1 MPRQARESSG
11 TGIYH
16 VMVRGKV
23 KVNTYDDS
31 GNVIESCVLCPEYC
45 LYGVDIP
52 KNIWHAI
59 ESLESNSVIFEVK
72 EGPFVPHEEEGILQP

>member
-1 MPRQARESSG
+1 MPRRARIESG
-11 TGIYH
+11 TGIFH
-16 VMVRGKV
+16 VMMRGKV

-31 GNVIESCVLCPEYC
+31 GNVIESCALCPEYG

-52 KNIWHAI
+52 KNIWHSI

-72 EGPFVPHEEEGILQP
+72 EGPFVEHEVEGILQP